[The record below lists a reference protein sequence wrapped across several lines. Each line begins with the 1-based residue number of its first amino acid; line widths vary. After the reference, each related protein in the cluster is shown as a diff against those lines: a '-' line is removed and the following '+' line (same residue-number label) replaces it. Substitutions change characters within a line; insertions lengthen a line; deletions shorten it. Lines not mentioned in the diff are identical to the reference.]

1 MISEHLSRLREGVSN
16 VYSMGNL
23 SQWIA
28 RNTYLNSKKFDFTG
42 REYQKDIIDDPAKTL
57 LVVKCAQV
65 GLSEIFARWA
75 LAAVTTQED
84 FTAIWTFPSASDA
97 EMFSKARLTP
107 VINSSKAIQF
117 ALSRSVDSVELKQ
130 FNSNSFLYTR
140 GTYSSTGALSVPAD
154 LLIHDELDKSDLGS
168 IAAYVSRLQ
177 AKPTK
182 MRRMFSTPTVQ
193 GYGIS
198 LEAENARRKHQIWT
212 CSCCNHKF
220 IPDYENDVVIPGF
233 DKEKKLLTRELLKDL
248 NWRGS
253 KLLCPKCGKEPETDI
268 KYRQWVVENPQDN
281 YETMAY
287 YVSPFCAPS
296 FITPA
301 YLVKVSTDF
310 AKWAEFKN
318 QALGQTEEDGE
329 ESLTSE
335 DITSISTVNPLDSGE
350 VHAMGSDMG
359 VTCHIAIGRMSQG
372 KLLIVHREK
381 VVFTQY
387 EQRRRELCSKYRVV
401 ISVMDAFPYSDM
413 AARITGF
420 DGNAYAG
427 IYVTKKST
435 ENFYVKEVEADPLE
449 GKLNLRSVMINRDVA
464 LDSLMF
470 DIKKKNVLIHAVDDE
485 LLKHFKDMKR
495 VQVFDKSKQMRYTWQ
510 KTKGEDHYM
519 HACLYLKTAA
529 ELQGTANGFFDPT
542 VTPFVSSFT
551 LRQNL

>member
-1 MISEHLSRLREGVSN
+1 MIEEHLSRLREGVSN
-16 VYSMGNL
+16 VYSMANL

-28 RNTYLNSKKFDFTG
+28 RNTYLNSKKFDYEG

-57 LVVKCAQV
+57 LVVKAAQT

-97 EMFSKARLTP
+97 EMFSKARLAP
-107 VINSSKAIQF
+107 VIESSKAIQF
-117 ALSRSVDSVELKQ
+117 SLSKKVDSAELKQ

-182 MRRMFSTPTVQ
+182 MRRMFSTPTVE

-198 LEAENARRKHQIWT
+198 LEAENAKRKRQMWT

-220 IPDYENDVVIPGF
+220 LPDYENDVVIPGF

-248 NWRGS
+248 NWRGT
-253 KLLCPKCGKEPETDI
+253 KLLCPKCGKEPSSNLT
-268 KYRQWVVENPQDN
+268 YREWVIENPQDN

-287 YVSPFCAPS
+287 YISPFCAPS

-301 YLVKVSTDF
+301 YLAKVSTDF

-335 DITSISTVNPLDSGE
+335 DLTSINTVNPLDSGE

-359 VTCHIAIGRMSQG
+359 ITCHITIGRMAQG

-381 VVFTQY
+381 VVFTEY
-387 EQRRRELCSKYRVV
+387 EARRRELCGKYRVV
-401 ISVMDAFPYSDM
+401 ISVMDAFPYSDL

-435 ENFYVKEVEADPLE
+435 ENFSIKEVEADPLE

-470 DIKKKNVLIHAVDDE
+470 AIKKKDVLIHNVNDE
-485 LLKHFKDMKR
+485 LVRHFKDMKR
-495 VQVFDKSKQMRYTWQ
+495 VQIFDKNKQMRYTWQ
-510 KTKGEDHYM
+510 KTKGEDHFM
-519 HACLYLKTAA
+519 HAVLYLKTAV
-529 ELQGTANGFFDPT
+529 ELQGTANGFFDPV
-542 VTPFVSSFT
+542 VTPFVSSFV